1 MSSKK
6 RTRTS
11 FEGDIERNIQ
21 ERATQLAAHA
31 TTRVKEIEADI
42 DTMKCQVAELKE
54 KLEAAEAEKTF
65 QENVLARNTKPD
77 PTKLTVRVL
86 PTADSDAGPFAERVR
101 VPCIVHFTGRIVD
114 GYDLEVY
121 GTEYSECRVGRDAD
135 TGEELSSE
143 VVRAVKDLLFSEE
156 NEREHFP
163 EYMQQEAFQDVAK
176 TRWWTKHSENDVS
189 VDVPMLF
196 TFAISYPNPAAAAA
210 EEEEEEQGEDEE
222 KEKDVEGEGTLV

>member
-54 KLEAAEAEKTF
+54 KLEAAEVEKTF
-65 QENVLARNTKPD
+65 QENVLAKNTKPD

-86 PTADSDAGPFAERVR
+86 PTTDSDAGPFAERVR

-114 GYDLEVY
+114 GGGLEVD
-121 GTEYSECRVGRDAD
+121 GTDYYKCRVGRDAD
-135 TGEELSSE
+135 TGEELSGE
-143 VVRAVKDLLFSEE
+143 VVRAVKNLLFSEE

-163 EYMQQEAFQDVAK
+163 DYMQREALAK
-176 TRWWTKHSENDVS
+176 TTWWTTHSENDVS

-196 TFAISYPNPAAAAA
+196 TFAISYPNTAAAAA
-210 EEEEEEQGEDEE
+210 EEEEEEQAEDEE
-222 KEKDVEGEGTLV
+222 KEKDVEDEGTLA